1 MSQDPEDEVE
11 VEVGDTYVRIDSETY
26 EIDHLAQASMDT
38 SWDGVNKFG
47 FALVVLGGL
56 LLAFLAPLGAV
67 LIVIV
72 LALILRRTYSVR
84 LYSSTD
90 EEVVLSSRDKA
101 YVSAIVDALREA
113 LADLHPE
120 TSAAERPVIVRYDRV
135 RGWLLLLCIGLT
147 IISPAFGVLNGLGT
161 LGLVAT
167 EASAL
172 TATGVA
178 YLVMDAVISF
188 VFVGFAIYAG
198 VSLWRIRPGAL
209 NLAKLFL
216 VMVLVVSLA
225 ELLILLV
232 LNVPAFYK
240 DTLMPFAI
248 LDAVRA
254 FIFFLLWF
262 NYLDKSKRVLATYG
276 GLESTEWT
284 GSLPANAVY
293 ICPGCSAE
301 LELEE
306 EELDRRQFTCPA
318 CGLVAAL

>member
-1 MSQDPEDEVE
+1 MSIDPEDEVE

-26 EIDHLAQASMDT
+26 EIDRLASVST
-38 SWDGVNKFG
+38 GTNWEGINKFG

-56 LLAFLAPLGAV
+56 LLAFFAPLGAV
-67 LIVIV
+67 LIVIG
-72 LALILRRTYSVR
+72 LALVLRRTYSIR
-84 LYSSTD
+84 LFSSTD
-90 EEVVLSSRDKA
+90 EEVVLDSRDKA
-101 YVSAIVDALREA
+101 YVSAVVDALREA

-120 TSAAERPVIVRYDRV
+120 TSAAERPVIVRYDSV

-147 IISPAFGVLNGLGT
+147 VISPAFGVLNGLGT

-167 EASAL
+167 EASEL
-172 TATGVA
+172 TAMGVA
-178 YLVMDAVISF
+178 YLVMEAVISF
-188 VFVGFAIYAG
+188 AFVGFALYAG

-209 NLAKLFL
+209 NLAKLFF
-216 VMVLVVSLA
+216 VMVLVVSIA
-225 ELLILLV
+225 ELLILVV
-232 LNVPAFYK
+232 LDIPQFYE
-240 DTLMPFAI
+240 DILMPMAIVFAI
-248 LDAVRA
+248 RA
-254 FIFFLLWF
+254 FIFCIIWF
-262 NYLDKSKRVLATYG
+262 NYLNKSKRVLATYE